1 MWTRPFRMLPYRIG
15 RAWRLWLHGYA
26 NRPMNPV
33 VWLSQGHRITVFP
46 ANMCTP
52 EVFVEIQPLPDNL
65 ASTHARQYGPF
76 PYMEVCDQPLVDRC
90 CWAYMMEF
98 PHILPPNH

>member
-26 NRPMNPV
+26 SKPMNPV
-33 VWLSQGHRITVFP
+33 VWLSQGHVIQCYGASMCDTVVYVHIFP
-46 ANMCTP
+46 MEGNH
-52 EVFVEIQPLPDNL
+52 
-65 ASTHARQYGPF
+65 ASTEARKYGPF
-76 PYMEVCDQPLVDRC
+76 QYMEVCDQPLLERC